1 MISYKRHSDFR
12 FDKIYSQI
20 LCFSFLLGVRFSTFA
35 EDNFHAGPLFD
46 SFPLTLD
53 SGSRVEATGPFFYDE
68 KKETEKTWAIPPLF
82 SREKDPAV
90 EAREDDFLYPVLTYE
105 RYGTEYRWQFCQL
118 FSFAGGGNPDESKNK
133 RFTLFPVYFQQRS
146 ADPDENYTAVIPFY
160 GHLKNRL
167 LRDEI
172 FFIMLPIFV
181 ESRKHDVVTD
191 NYLYP
196 FFHLRHG
203 DGLRGWQLWPLVGEE
218 HKVVTARTNGFGDME
233 IIGGH
238 DYFFALWP
246 FYFNQTDGIGTDD
259 PQKLGGV
266 FPLYTQMRSPKR
278 DVTTALWPFFNWID
292 DREKKYREWEVPWPI
307 VVIARGEG
315 KTITRVLP
323 LFGRAHNDTYES
335 DFYAWPFYKFNRIHT
350 GAFDQQRTRI
360 LFYLFQ
366 NIREENT
373 EFGAHKERVN
383 LWPFFIY
390 YRDFSGNSRLQILA
404 PVEAILP
411 ENRGIERNWS
421 PLWSLWRSQDNPK
434 TGAKSRSLLW
444 NLYRCNETPGSKN
457 CSLFFGLFQYQ
468 YDGENKKIR
477 LFYMPAFKTHGGTK

>member
-1 MISYKRHSDFR
+1 M
-12 FDKIYSQI
+12 
-20 LCFSFLLGVRFSTFA
+20 CFSFLLGFCFSTFA
-35 EDNFHAGPLFD
+35 EDDFHAGPLFD

-53 SGSRVEATGPFFYDE
+53 SGSRVEAAGPFYYDE
-68 KKETEKTWAIPPLF
+68 KKETEKTWAVPPFF
-82 SREKDPAV
+82 SREDDSAV

-118 FSFAGGGNPDESKNK
+118 FSFAGGNNPDESKNK

-167 LRDEI
+167 LRDEV

-203 DGLRGWQLWPLVGEE
+203 DGLRGWQFWPVIGEE
-218 HKVVTARTNGFGDME
+218 HKVVTTNTNGFGDVE

-238 DYFFALWP
+238 DYFFTLWP

-259 PQKLGGV
+259 PQKSWGV

-366 NIREENT
+366 DIQEKNT

-411 ENRGIERNWS
+411 NSRGIERNWS

-444 NLYRCNETPGSKN
+444 NLYRCDETRGSKN
-457 CSLFFGLFQYQ
+457 CSLLFGLFQYQ
-468 YDGENKKIR
+468 YDGESKKIR
-477 LFYMPAFKTHGGTK
+477 LFYVLASKTHEGKK